1 MRVSRPLDPLAWEG
15 KKPEEAVMS
24 ETQSYKMCKHSRRQ
38 CLACP
43 CGKGEYTFVNVVIAM
58 AGAMLIAAP
67 FMVWAWSL

>member
-1 MRVSRPLDPLAWEG
+1 
-15 KKPEEAVMS
+15 MS